1 MSAQDCTHTIEPR
14 APSALALL
22 VAFAWSVPDR
32 LGERAGRIAEV
43 GLTWFDRARQRRQ
56 LCELSDQMLRD
67 IGLTRAD
74 AWAESAKPF
83 WRP

>member
-1 MSAQDCTHTIEPR
+1 MRPR

-22 VAFAWSVPDR
+22 IALGWFTLHR
-32 LGERAGRIAEV
+32 LGHGAGRAAEV
-43 GLTWFDRARQRRQ
+43 VLMWVERARQRRQ
-56 LCELSDQMLRD
+56 LGELSDQMLRD

-74 AWAESAKPF
+74 AWAETTKPF

>member
-1 MSAQDCTHTIEPR
+1 MNTQDCTHTIEPR

-22 VAFAWSVPDR
+22 LAFAWYVRDR
-32 LGERAGRIAEV
+32 LGERAGRIVEV

-56 LCELSDQMLRD
+56 LCELSDHMLRD

-74 AWAESAKPF
+74 AWAESAKRF

>member
-1 MSAQDCTHTIEPR
+1 MAKENCAHTMESR
-14 APSALALL
+14 SQVVLALVL
-22 VAFAWSVPDR
+22 A
-32 LGERAGRIAEV
+32 
-43 GLTWFDRARQRRQ
+43 LTWFALRRSGRGVGWVTEGGLIWLDRARQRRQ
-56 LCELSDQMLRD
+56 LRELSDAMLRD